1 MYKKVLLTSAIVLPM
16 TMTSIHAQS
25 SQGIITAS
33 SLNARSG
40 ASTSYSIKFVL
51 HKGDKVNII
60 TSSNGWYKITTDN
73 NKTGWVSSK
82 YVEVQNTTTIK
93 YVSAS
98 SLNMR
103 KGPST
108 SYSVITT
115 LTKGEEVEVISEEN
129 GWAKINHNSKTGYVS
144 SKYLSD
150 EKPVKITIKYVN
162 ADSLNVREGAGTSYK
177 ILGTYNHGDEV
188 KVVSIDGNWAKIQ
201 YKDGYAYIL
210 NKKMDLKTIFKAIE
224 GKEKKYISNTKIT
237 VLDGQTIPEYASI
250 ISKQTGIDYN
260 EIIQKWT
267 DQTYLQKLIKKYW
280 FLTDDI
286 LSDGIYYPLEGYL
299 APETYFLTQEDTIE
313 SITKMMLDQTQKH
326 LEKYKTQILDFKVN
340 SQPLTVHQFM
350 TLSSIVQ
357 RESPVNDEDRQLV
370 CGVLINRLN
379 KQMPLQCDVTV
390 NYGNQEVKI
399 DVKHTDLNKDTKYNT
414 YKYNGLPVGPI
425 SSISTGIIKNVLN
438 YKESEYYYFF
448 ATQDGKVLYAKTYQE
463 HQANVNSNKWY

>member
-1 MYKKVLLTSAIVLPM
+1 M
-16 TMTSIHAQS
+16 
-25 SQGIITAS
+25 
-33 SLNARSG
+33 
-40 ASTSYSIKFVL
+40 
-51 HKGDKVNII
+51 
-60 TSSNGWYKITTDN
+60 
-73 NKTGWVSSK
+73 
-82 YVEVQNTTTIK
+82 
-93 YVSAS
+93 
-98 SLNMR
+98 
-103 KGPST
+103 
-108 SYSVITT
+108 
-115 LTKGEEVEVISEEN
+115 
-129 GWAKINHNSKTGYVS
+129 
-144 SKYLSD
+144 
-150 EKPVKITIKYVN
+150 
-162 ADSLNVREGAGTSYK
+162 
-177 ILGTYNHGDEV
+177 
-188 KVVSIDGNWAKIQ
+188 
-201 YKDGYAYIL
+201 
-210 NKKMDLKTIFKAIE
+210 
-224 GKEKKYISNTKIT
+224 
-237 VLDGQTIPEYASI
+237 
-250 ISKQTGIDYN
+250 
-260 EIIQKWT
+260 
-267 DQTYLQKLIKKYW
+267 
-280 FLTDDI
+280 
-286 LSDGIYYPLEGYL
+286 EGYL

-326 LEKYKTQILDFKVN
+326 LEKYKTEILDFKVN

>member
-1 MYKKVLLTSAIVLPM
+1 MANPIDAATQI
-16 TMTSIHAQS
+16 
-25 SQGIITAS
+25 GTAD
-33 SLNARSG
+33 
-40 ASTSYSIKFVL
+40 I
-51 HKGDKVNII
+51 DKVGGTAAKDIPV
-60 TSSNGWYKITTDN
+60 TANGTGTTDGKLYKDD
-73 NKTGWVSSK
+73 NKYYVKDGGKTYEANLDADTGEYTFDTTGAEYTVSGTESVVDK
-82 YVEVQNTTTIK
+82 VTIPASGG
-93 YVSAS
+93 VSVTGLAANEK
-98 SLNMR
+98 LHTFTDA
-103 KGPST
+103 KG
-108 SYSVITT
+108 
-115 LTKGEEVEVISEEN
+115 N
-129 GWAKINHNSKTGYVS
+129 
-144 SKYLSD
+144 
-150 EKPVKITIKYVN
+150 
-162 ADSLNVREGAGTSYK
+162 
-177 ILGTYNHGDEV
+177 
-188 KVVSIDGNWAKIQ
+188 
-201 YKDGYAYIL
+201 KDGYA
-210 NKKMDLKTIFKAIE
+210 IE
-224 GKEKKYISNTKIT
+224 GKDKKYISNTKIT

-250 ISKQTGIDYN
+250 ISKQTGIEYN

-463 HQANVNSNKWY
+463 HQVNVNSNKWY

>member
-1 MYKKVLLTSAIVLPM
+1 MEKKKLNIKVKIAVGIIIFIVALFIGSFVYYK
-16 TMTSIHAQS
+16 
-25 SQGIITAS
+25 QGIKA
-33 SLNARSG
+33 
-40 ASTSYSIKFVL
+40 
-51 HKGDKVNII
+51 
-60 TSSNGWYKITTDN
+60 TSSK
-73 NKTGWVSSK
+73 NK
-82 YVEVQNTTTIK
+82 
-93 YVSAS
+93 
-98 SLNMR
+98 
-103 KGPST
+103 
-108 SYSVITT
+108 
-115 LTKGEEVEVISEEN
+115 EVIVTIPKGSSGN
-129 GWAKINHNSKTGYVS
+129 DIIKILDKNKLIKSSTCAKI
-144 SKYLSD
+144 YL
-150 EKPVKITIKYVN
+150 
-162 ADSLNVREGAGTSYK
+162 
-177 ILGTYNHGDEV
+177 
-188 KVVSIDGNWAKIQ
+188 
-201 YKDGYAYIL
+201 
-210 NKKMDLKTIFKAIE
+210 KMNQHDFK
-224 GKEKKYISNTKIT
+224 
-237 VLDGQTIPEYASI
+237 TIPEYASI

-463 HQANVNSNKWY
+463 HQANANSNKWY

>member
-1 MYKKVLLTSAIVLPM
+1 MYTNPIMK
-16 TMTSIHAQS
+16 S
-25 SQGIITAS
+25 STC
-33 SLNARSG
+33 
-40 ASTSYSIKFVL
+40 
-51 HKGDKVNII
+51 
-60 TSSNGWYKITTDN
+60 
-73 NKTGWVSSK
+73 
-82 YVEVQNTTTIK
+82 
-93 YVSAS
+93 
-98 SLNMR
+98 
-103 KGPST
+103 
-108 SYSVITT
+108 
-115 LTKGEEVEVISEEN
+115 
-129 GWAKINHNSKTGYVS
+129 AKIYLKMNHHDFKS
-144 SKYLSD
+144 
-150 EKPVKITIKYVN
+150 
-162 ADSLNVREGAGTSYK
+162 NV
-177 ILGTYNHGDEV
+177 
-188 KVVSIDGNWAKIQ
+188 
-201 YKDGYAYIL
+201 YIL

-224 GKEKKYISNTKIT
+224 GKDKKYISNTKIT

-260 EIIQKWT
+260 KIIQKWT